1 MGKNGMRTT
10 CFLPLFLVMAVA
22 IVARAQV
29 ADDFSDGD
37 FTHNPAWQGDS
48 LHFEVNP
55 SKQLH
60 LRWSGS
66 DTSFLST
73 QGELFSGT
81 EWNFWVKLSFN
92 TSANNFMKVYLTADR
107 MELNEQLNG
116 SFLQIGGASDSI
128 FVMKQTGTTAVAL
141 CQFPDVSTAHS
152 TNALRIKITCDET
165 GWWHA
170 WADVS
175 GGQNLMEEGSW
186 YDPLADDH
194 FWFGFWCKYT
204 SSNATKFYMDEV
216 YIGPVVRDTI
226 PPNLVSLTVADSL
239 HLSLRFSEN
248 LELTGAVNSENYTL
262 LAEHYSPEKIE
273 VVSTDP
279 VELILGFGVPFHDQV
294 TDTLKITNLFD
305 LAGNRM
311 SDTLVPFAWFEPGMF
326 DILIHEILMDPEPVV
341 GLPPV
346 EYVELFNRSGFPVD
360 LSGWSLDAGST
371 RKLFPSVTIPPGGFL
386 LISKDSSLASFG
398 STIPLFTSAST
409 LSNEG
414 TTLVLRNSL
423 LQVIHTVTYS
433 PGWIEQPWKLEG
445 GWSLEMIDPE
455 NPCGCG
461 ENWSASTDPKGGTP
475 GAQNSVSRPNPDVTP
490 PEILRSYIYV
500 DSVWVICFS
509 ESVDTST
516 LGDPAMWR
524 VESGDRHPHNLLP
537 VSPDYCSLKLG
548 FDEPFADGQL
558 FTLTG
563 SPPITDCAGNHL
575 ETPLMT
581 QAAIPVT
588 VERKDVIINEVLP
601 HPYTGSSRF
610 IELYNRSDKVLD
622 IKDLALLVSDTGAC
636 SGPEGATPVT
646 EESYL
651 MFPFDF
657 VALCKDQK
665 EVKELYYT
673 SRPKHFLEISSFPQ
687 MKNGSGAIRLIRSRD
702 EELIDGM
709 DYHTGMHYPLLSSEE
724 GVSLERISP
733 DGASYDPSN
742 WHSAGENRGFATPAY
757 ENSQWLDPT
766 ASEEMVSLIPP
777 LFSPDNDGHDDVV
790 SLHLSLD
797 EAGFQAS
804 VVVFDASGR
813 IVKRLVSCMLLG
825 MENDIL
831 WDGIRDDGL
840 KASMGIYLVQIELT
854 QPDGRVKRIRKP
866 LVVGGHL

>member
-1 MGKNGMRTT
+1 MDKNGMRTT
-10 CFLPLFLVMAVA
+10 FFLPFFLVLAVA
-22 IVARAQV
+22 IVTKAQV

-37 FTHNPAWQGDS
+37 FTRNPTWQGDS

-60 LRWSGS
+60 LRWNGS

-73 QGELFSGT
+73 VGELFPET

-107 MELNEQLNG
+107 MELDEPLNG
-116 SFLQIGGASDSI
+116 SFLQVGGGNDSLS
-128 FVMKQTGTTAVAL
+128 VMRQSGTATQRL
-141 CQFPDVSTAHS
+141 FQFPDVSTAHS
-152 TNALRIKITCDET
+152 TNTLRIKITCDET

-170 WADVS
+170 WADAS
-175 GGQNLMEEGSW
+175 GGQNFTEEGSW
-186 YDPLADDH
+186 YDPEAVGH

-204 SSNATKFYMDEV
+204 SSNATKFYMDDV
-216 YIGPVVRDTI
+216 YVGPIIRDSI
-226 PPNLVSLTVADSL
+226 PPSLASLTIADSL

-248 LELTGAVNSENYTL
+248 LEQEGALNSENYIL
-262 LAEHYSPEKIE
+262 LCEHFLPEKIE
-273 VVSTDP
+273 LVSTDP
-279 VELILGFGVPFHDQV
+279 FELTLGFGFPFHDQV

-311 SDTLVPFAWFEPGMF
+311 SDTLVPFTRYEPRAF
-326 DILIHEILMDPEPVV
+326 DILIHEIMMDPEPVV

-346 EYVELFNRSGFPVD
+346 EYVELFNRSGFPAD
-360 LSGWSLDAGST
+360 LTGWALDAGST
-371 RKLFPSVTIPPGGFL
+371 RKPFPSVIIPPGGFL
-386 LISKDSSLASFG
+386 LIARDSSLAPFG
-398 STIPLFTSAST
+398 STVPLFTSAST

-414 TTLVLRNSL
+414 TTLVLRNSF
-423 LQVIHTVTYS
+423 LQVIHAVTYFYS
-433 PGWIEQPWKLEG
+433 WIEQSWKSEG

-455 NPCGCG
+455 NPCGCA
-461 ENWSASTDPKGGTP
+461 ENWSASTDPMGGTP
-475 GAQNSVSRPNPDVTP
+475 GAQNSVYRPNPDVTP
-490 PEILRSYIYV
+490 PEFLRSFISG

-509 ESVDTST
+509 ESVDTTT
-516 LGDPAMWR
+516 LGEPAMWSL
-524 VESGDRHPHNLLP
+524 ESDERHPQSLLP
-537 VSPDYCSLKLG
+537 VSPDYCSLRLG
-548 FDEPFADGQL
+548 FDGSFAAGQL

-563 SPPITDCAGNHL
+563 SPAITDCAGNHL
-575 ETPLMT
+575 ETPLIT
-581 QAAIPVT
+581 QAAIPVP
-588 VERKDVIINEVLP
+588 VERRDVIINEVLHHP
-601 HPYTGSSRF
+601 HAGSSRF
-610 IELYNRSDKVLD
+610 IELYNRSNKVLD
-622 IKDLALLVSDTGAC
+622 IRDMALLVSDTGDC
-636 SGPEGATPVT
+636 SGSEGTTPIT

-665 EVKELYYT
+665 EVKQLYFT
-673 SRPKHFLEISSFPQ
+673 SRPKQFLEISSFPQ
-687 MKNGSGAIRLIRSRD
+687 MKNGSGAIRLIRSKD

-733 DGASYDPSN
+733 DGPSNDPSN

-766 ASEEMVSLIPP
+766 ASEVGISLIPP

-825 MENDIL
+825 TENDIL

-840 KASMGIYLVQIELT
+840 KAPLGIYLVQVELV